1 MAAKQ
6 KPKKPTMKDVT
17 TAIDQMMSNMNWLK
31 NNMEMIGNLFDLY
44 VLFKGDNDKFKDFLE
59 ERKKKF
65 DEEEAKKEAEANEQ
79 TEDGQTDDQN
89 SADSSTDQG

>member
-31 NNMEMIGNLFDLY
+31 NNMEKIGNLFDLY

>member
-31 NNMEMIGNLFDLY
+31 NNMEMIGNLFDL
-44 VLFKGDNDKFKDFLE
+44 
-59 ERKKKF
+59 
-65 DEEEAKKEAEANEQ
+65 
-79 TEDGQTDDQN
+79 
-89 SADSSTDQG
+89 